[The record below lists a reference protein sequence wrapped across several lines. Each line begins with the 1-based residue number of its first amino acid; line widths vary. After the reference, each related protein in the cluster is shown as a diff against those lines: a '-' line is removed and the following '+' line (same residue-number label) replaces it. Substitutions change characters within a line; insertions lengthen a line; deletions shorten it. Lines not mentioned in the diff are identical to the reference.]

1 MLVIWEFV
9 LSILPFFI
17 LDPFRA
23 ELNQKIAVAQAP
35 AEIVQQVRA
44 CATAGAPARL
54 SRAYGDWWW
63 TGKTMANVAICMRSP
78 ESVLVEVVPTCAPAL
93 RAAQPF
99 LTGARA

>member
-1 MLVIWEFV
+1 MIQEFV
-9 LSILPFFI
+9 LSILSFFI
-17 LDPFRA
+17 IDPFRA
-23 ELNQKIAVAQAP
+23 ELNQKLAAAQVP

-44 CATAGAPARL
+44 CATAGGPALL

-63 TGKTMANVAICMRSP
+63 TGTTMVYVAIGMRSP

-99 LTGARA
+99 LTAARV